1 MHGDKSMAE
10 DFRVSSDEH
19 PKMTAVEARQGT
31 GPRDMVSVLLIS
43 LLLAA
48 VVGAVIVGYFRF
60 MT

>member
-1 MHGDKSMAE
+1 MAE

>member
-1 MHGDKSMAE
+1 MAE
-10 DFRVSSDEH
+10 QPHVSTDEH
-19 PKMTAVEARQGT
+19 SKLTTVEARQGT

-48 VVGAVIVGYFRF
+48 VTGAVIVGYFRF